1 MSAARYTRVCSALRI
16 GGSLWFSQGKDL
28 AEAEPWVLPSETIRS
43 RSPACLSFLGLWHPE
58 PTPTQPSVFVV
69 SFYLFNCK
77 SNSYFLDSLKN
88 TGRRKREDINAGH

>member
-1 MSAARYTRVCSALRI
+1 MSAARHTRVCSALRT

-43 RSPACLSFLGLWHPE
+43 RSPAYLSSLGLRHLE
-58 PTPTQPSVFVV
+58 PTPTQSSVFVV

-88 TGRRKREDINAGH
+88 TGRIGRKT